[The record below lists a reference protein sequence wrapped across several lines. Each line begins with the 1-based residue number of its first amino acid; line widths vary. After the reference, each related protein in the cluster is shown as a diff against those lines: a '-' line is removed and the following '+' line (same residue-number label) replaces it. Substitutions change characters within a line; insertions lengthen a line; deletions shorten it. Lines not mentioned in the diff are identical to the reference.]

1 MLTRPE
7 LKNPNSPTFPQLA
20 SPSSPS
26 TCRLTFN
33 PPSLKLQL
41 QETEASIKMA
51 SNKFD
56 AAFQA
61 TFASCIDHC
70 LGLWSLT
77 RINLQA
83 LQAKKELLEAKIQ
96 EERGRKLTERINN
109 LILLQEKLPKGL
121 TQTPCPST
129 LT

>member
-1 MLTRPE
+1 
-7 LKNPNSPTFPQLA
+7 
-20 SPSSPS
+20 
-26 TCRLTFN
+26 
-33 PPSLKLQL
+33 
-41 QETEASIKMA
+41 MA

-121 TQTPCPST
+121 TQTSWPST